1 MEQAVPCPLHGQL
14 LQVVCPCRRALGD
27 PPLGP
32 HLLLSGGLLARN
44 SGVGPLLFSAKSM
57 AIWISSTHFSISDL
71 ELKRRG
77 AGFQSPAGKGAD
89 REGSGVRL
97 TWPPRRRTAAGPGG
111 SGSGA
116 HPTRPR
122 FPRSVGRVCVVL
134 LPRGKWDT
142 RCIFKHSLNWL
153 WLKGTTK
160 ARNCF
165 LAVPINFP
173 LPGGGQAAPARGVG
187 STALGA
193 GEDALSGA
201 PGPGL
206 PHGHDSSLP
215 HVILEGGCPDISHAG
230 GAASRA
236 PLREPERGQGA

>member
-1 MEQAVPCPLHGQL
+1 M
-14 LQVVCPCRRALGD
+14 VCPCRQALGD
-27 PPLGP
+27 SPRRPTLTVVRGAAGQELRSGAAAFLCQINGHLDILNPLFHLGP
-32 HLLLSGGLLARN
+32 GAEEAGDS
-44 SGVGPLLFSAKSM
+44 FS
-57 AIWISSTHFSISDL
+57 
-71 ELKRRG
+71 EPGRERG
-77 AGFQSPAGKGAD
+77 R

-122 FPRSVGRVCVVL
+122 FPRSVGRVCIVL

-142 RCIFKHSLNWL
+142 QCIFKRSPNWL

-187 STALGA
+187 SPALGA
-193 GEDALSGA
+193 GKNALSGV

-215 HVILEGGCPDISHAG
+215 HLILEGGCPDISHAG
-230 GAASRA
+230 GAVSRA
-236 PLREPERGQGA
+236 PLREPEQGQGA